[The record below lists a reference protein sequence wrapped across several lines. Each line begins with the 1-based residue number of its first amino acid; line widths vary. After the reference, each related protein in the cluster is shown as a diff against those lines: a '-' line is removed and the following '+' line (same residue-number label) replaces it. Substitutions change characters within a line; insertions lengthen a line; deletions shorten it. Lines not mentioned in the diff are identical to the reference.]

1 MLLNVSLGAKL
12 LLVRNHCS
20 NSYNLEQLAIS
31 EIGNQPSLVITL
43 SDEFAFLVVEDNVN
57 YIVLVVNY
65 KVLYST
71 AL

>member
-1 MLLNVSLGAKL
+1 M
-12 LLVRNHCS
+12 
-20 NSYNLEQLAIS
+20 AIS